1 MNRRKTVSNTTN
13 ISANTEQSEKQVAI
27 QLGGKVLLR
36 DYFAAQAMKY
46 MSLPTMVYATGRIG
60 DNTWELKSMDQFPF
74 EDMSKV
80 AYAWADAMIKAR
92 NG

>member
-1 MNRRKTVSNTTN
+1 MSVVNPEDQL
-13 ISANTEQSEKQVAI
+13 SAFPWVCDDLRVVAK
-27 QLGGKVLLR
+27 GMTMR

-60 DNTWELKSMDQFPF
+60 DNTWELKSMDEFPF

-80 AYAWADAMIKAR
+80 AYKFADAMMKAR
-92 NG
+92 NQ